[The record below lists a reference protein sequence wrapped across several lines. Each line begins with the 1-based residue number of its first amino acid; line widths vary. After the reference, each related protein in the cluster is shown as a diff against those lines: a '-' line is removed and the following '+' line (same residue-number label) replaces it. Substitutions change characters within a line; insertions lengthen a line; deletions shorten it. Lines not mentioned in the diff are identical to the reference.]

1 MKTRLTEL
9 QFRDAVRNLDL
20 SAQTLAI
27 AHGVLVEGL
36 RQTHFVETLGLT
48 KGAVSQAV
56 SRVREAAIPKGYRK
70 LIVILP
76 ERQAEIV
83 ETWAKEAEIQQGK

>member
-1 MKTRLTEL
+1 MKTKMTES
-9 QFRDAVRNLDL
+9 QFQEAVRNLEL

-36 RQTHFVETLGLT
+36 RQTHFVETLGLS

-56 SRVREAAIPKGYRK
+56 SRVREAAIPRGYRK
-70 LIVILP
+70 LVVVLP
-76 ERQAEIV
+76 EQQAEIV
-83 ETWAKEAEIQQGK
+83 EAWAKEAQAQKGK

>member
-1 MKTRLTEL
+1 MKTKLTES
-9 QFRDAVRNLDL
+9 QFQEVVRNLDL

-36 RQTHFVETLGLT
+36 PQTHYVETLGIS

-56 SRVREAAIPKGYRK
+56 SRVRSAAIPKGYRK
-70 LIVILP
+70 LSVVLP
-76 ERQAEIV
+76 EEQAEIV
-83 ETWAKEAEIQQGK
+83 EAWAKEAQAQQEK